1 MNDGT
6 FFIAVDNDVA
16 ALAFFVIHMFEFRG
30 GPDICGFI
38 FITRRGMPYR
48 IDRTHID
55 TGGIKGL
62 HNETAAVDAKPRCT
76 GCADDIIIPEI
87 VVGPADHGFN
97 TGSPTAG
104 IVYTKW

>member
-1 MNDGT
+1 
-6 FFIAVDNDVA
+6 
-16 ALAFFVIHMFEFRG
+16 
-30 GPDICGFI
+30 
-38 FITRRGMPYR
+38 MPYR

-62 HNETAAVDAKPRCT
+62 HNETATVDAKPRCT

-87 VVGPADHGFN
+87 VIGPADHGFN

-104 IVYTKW
+104 IVYTKR